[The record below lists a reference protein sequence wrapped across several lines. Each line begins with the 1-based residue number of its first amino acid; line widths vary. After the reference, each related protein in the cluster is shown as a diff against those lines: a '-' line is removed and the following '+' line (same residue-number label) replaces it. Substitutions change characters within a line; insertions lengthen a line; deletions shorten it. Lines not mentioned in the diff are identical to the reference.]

1 MECKDQRLVETH
13 GQQVSIDLTRME
25 CKGIISSMCP
35 KSASSIDLTRME
47 CKASFRDVDMCP
59 RCV

>member
-25 CKGIISSMCP
+25 CKATLLPCQLLFS
-35 KSASSIDLTRME
+35 R
-47 CKASFRDVDMCP
+47 FV
-59 RCV
+59 